1 MPTRGDKRQA
11 NSPKSSLPATEATE
25 ASEAKK
31 AMECQGIFD
40 YPSWL
45 SSLKQRIRE
54 AQVRAAIV
62 VNTELVRLYWQIGHE
77 ILLRQQQQGWG
88 AKVVERLARDLK
100 AEFPEM
106 TGFSRANI
114 MYMRAFAAAWTEEEI
129 VQAPL
134 GQLTWYHHLT
144 LLDKLDTKEQRLA
157 YAQLAAENGWSR
169 NVMVHHIE
177 LKTAER
183 LGKAQTNFQ
192 ATLPAPDSD
201 LAQQTLKDPYK
212 LEFLGLTEG
221 VKENRLRQAL
231 VDRVADFLL
240 ELGTGFA
247 FVGKKVSLE
256 VGGDPFEMD
265 LLFYHLRLHCYVVI
279 ELKTG
284 KLKPEHVG
292 QLSFYMTAVDK
303 QIKTPQDGP
312 TIGLLLCKSKNK
324 VVAEY
329 SLENFC
335 KPIGISAYELAN
347 DLPQQMRESLPNAQ
361 QLEEALKD

>member
-1 MPTRGDKRQA
+1 M
-11 NSPKSSLPATEATE
+11 
-25 ASEAKK
+25 
-31 AMECQGIFD
+31 
-40 YPSWL
+40 
-45 SSLKQRIRE
+45 
-54 AQVRAAIV
+54 
-62 VNTELVRLYWQIGHE
+62 RLF
-77 ILLRQQQQGWG
+77 
-88 AKVVERLARDLK
+88 
-100 AEFPEM
+100 AEVW
-106 TGFSRANI
+106 TGN
-114 MYMRAFAAAWTEEEI
+114 EI

-134 GQLTWYHHLT
+134 AQLTWYHHLT
-144 LLDKLDTKEQRLA
+144 LLDKLDTKEQRLT
-157 YAQLAAENGWSR
+157 YARLAVENGWSR

-192 ATLPAPDSD
+192 ATLPALDSD

-212 LEFLGLTEG
+212 LEFLGLMEG

-247 FVGKKVSLE
+247 FVGKKVPLE

-303 QIKTPQDGP
+303 QMKTQLDGP

-335 KPIGISAYELAN
+335 KPIGISAYELSN
-347 DLPQQMRESLPNAQ
+347 NLPQQMRESLPNAQ
-361 QLEEALKD
+361 QLEEALRD

>member
-1 MPTRGDKRQA
+1 
-11 NSPKSSLPATEATE
+11 
-25 ASEAKK
+25 
-31 AMECQGIFD
+31 
-40 YPSWL
+40 
-45 SSLKQRIRE
+45 
-54 AQVRAAIV
+54 
-62 VNTELVRLYWQIGHE
+62 
-77 ILLRQQQQGWG
+77 
-88 AKVVERLARDLK
+88 
-100 AEFPEM
+100 
-106 TGFSRANI
+106 
-114 MYMRAFAAAWTEEEI
+114 MRALAAAWTEEEI

-134 GQLTWYHHLT
+134 GQLTWYHHIT
-144 LLDKLDTKEQRLA
+144 LLDKLNSKELRLSYARLA
-157 YAQLAAENGWSR
+157 VENGWSR

-183 LGKAQTNFQ
+183 IGKAQTNFQ
-192 ATLPAPDSD
+192 TTLPAEDSD

-212 LEFLGLTEG
+212 LEFLGLAES

-231 VDRVADFLL
+231 EDRVADFLL

-247 FVGKKVSLE
+247 YVGKKVSLE

-292 QLSFYMTAVDK
+292 QLSFYMTTVDK
-303 QIKTPQDGP
+303 QMKTPQDGP

-347 DLPQQMRESLPNAQ
+347 DIPQQMSEALPNVQ
-361 QLEEALKD
+361 QLEEALNK

>member
-1 MPTRGDKRQA
+1 MKDHTPQVNTQKETLTTRQEI
-11 NSPKSSLPATEATE
+11 TE
-25 ASEAKK
+25 
-31 AMECQGIFD
+31 QGFFD
-40 YPSWL
+40 YASWL

-54 AQVRAAIV
+54 TQLRAAIV
-62 VNTELVRLYWQIGHE
+62 VNTELVRMYWQIGHE
-77 ILLRQQQQGWG
+77 ILQRQQQQGWG
-88 AKVVERLARDLK
+88 AKVVERLAKDLK
-100 AEFPEM
+100 AEFLEM

-114 MYMRAFAAAWTEEEI
+114 MYMRSFAAAWTEEEI

-144 LLDKLDTKEQRLA
+144 LLDKLDTKKQRLA
-157 YAQLAAENGWSR
+157 YARLAVENGWSR

-183 LGKAQTNFQ
+183 IGKAQNNFHT
-192 ATLPAPDSD
+192 TLPTSDSD
-201 LAQQTLKDPYK
+201 LAKQTLKDPYK

-221 VKENRLRQAL
+221 IKENKLRQAL
-231 VDRVADFLL
+231 VDKVADFLL

-247 FVGKKVSLE
+247 YVGKKIPLE

-292 QLSFYMTAVDK
+292 QLSFYMTAVDR

-335 KPIGISAYELAN
+335 KPIGISSYELDN
-347 DLPQQMRESLPNAQ
+347 DVPKEMREVLPNAQ
-361 QLEEALKD
+361 QLEAALKD

>member
-1 MPTRGDKRQA
+1 
-11 NSPKSSLPATEATE
+11 
-25 ASEAKK
+25 
-31 AMECQGIFD
+31 
-40 YPSWL
+40 
-45 SSLKQRIRE
+45 
-54 AQVRAAIV
+54 
-62 VNTELVRLYWQIGHE
+62 
-77 ILLRQQQQGWG
+77 
-88 AKVVERLARDLK
+88 
-100 AEFPEM
+100 
-106 TGFSRANI
+106 
-114 MYMRAFAAAWTEEEI
+114 MYMRSFAAAWTEEEI

-144 LLDKLDTKEQRLA
+144 LLDKLDTKKQRLA
-157 YAQLAAENGWSR
+157 YARLAVENGWSR

-183 LGKAQTNFQ
+183 IGKAQNNFHT
-192 ATLPAPDSD
+192 TLPTSDSD
-201 LAQQTLKDPYK
+201 LAKQTLKDPYK

-221 VKENRLRQAL
+221 IKENKLRQAL
-231 VDRVADFLL
+231 VDKVADFLL

-247 FVGKKVSLE
+247 YVGKKIPLE

-292 QLSFYMTAVDK
+292 QLSFYMTAVDR

-335 KPIGISAYELAN
+335 KPIGISSYELDN
-347 DLPQQMRESLPNAQ
+347 DVPKEMREVLPNAQ
-361 QLEEALKD
+361 QLEAALKD

>member
-1 MPTRGDKRQA
+1 MKDNRQHA
-11 NSPKSSLPATEATE
+11 NNSQTKQIVAAQTV
-25 ASEAKK
+25 
-31 AMECQGIFD
+31 FD
-40 YPSWL
+40 YASWL
-45 SSLKQRIRE
+45 SSLKRRIHE
-54 AQVRAAIV
+54 AQIRAAVV

-77 ILLRQQQQGWG
+77 ILERQNEQGWG
-88 AKVVERLARDLK
+88 AKVVERLAKDLK

-129 VQAPL
+129 VQQPV
-134 GQLTWYHHLT
+134 GQIPWGHNTI
-144 LLDKLDTKEQRLA
+144 LLDKLDSKELRLT
-157 YAQLAAENGWSR
+157 YARLAAENGWSR

-183 LGKAQTNFQ
+183 IGKAQNNFQ
-192 ATLPAPDSD
+192 ATLPTADSD

-212 LEFLGLTEG
+212 LEFLGLAEG
-221 VKENRLRQAL
+221 VKENRLRKAL
-231 VDRVADFLL
+231 EDRVADFLL
-240 ELGTGFA
+240 ELGNGFA
-247 FVGKKVSLE
+247 YVGKKVPLE

-292 QLSFYMTAVDK
+292 QLSFYMTAVDR
-303 QIKTPQDGP
+303 QMKTPQDGP

-347 DLPQQMRESLPNAQ
+347 DIPQEMREALPNVR
-361 QLEEALKD
+361 QLEEALNK

>member
-1 MPTRGDKRQA
+1 MKKQTENTQA
-11 NSPKSSLPATEATE
+11 NTTTPKTPVSEVVAEA
-25 ASEAKK
+25 
-31 AMECQGIFD
+31 GIFD
-40 YPSWL
+40 YGTWL
-45 SSLKQRIRE
+45 TSLKQRIRE
-54 AQVRAAIV
+54 AQVQAAIT
-62 VNTELVRLYWQIGHE
+62 VNTELVHLYWQIGHE

-88 AKVVERLARDLK
+88 AKVVERLAKDLK

-129 VQAPL
+129 VQQAV
-134 GQLTWYHHLT
+134 GQIPWGHNTV
-144 LLDKLDTKEQRLA
+144 LLDKLDTREQRLA
-157 YAQLAAENGWSR
+157 YARLAAENGWSR

-183 LGKAQTNFQ
+183 TGQAQTNFQ

-201 LAQQTLKDPYK
+201 LAQQMLKDPYK
-212 LEFLGLTEG
+212 LEFLGLTDG
-221 VKENRLRQAL
+221 VKENQLRQAL
-231 VDRVADFLL
+231 VDKVMDFLL

-247 FVGKKVSLE
+247 FVGKKVPLE
-256 VGGDPFEMD
+256 VGGEPFEMD

-292 QLSFYMTAVDK
+292 QLGFYMTAVDK
-303 QIKTPQDGP
+303 QMKTPQDGP

-335 KPIGISAYELAN
+335 KPIGISAYEL
-347 DLPQQMRESLPNAQ
+347 DEKLPSEMREVLPDTR
-361 QLEEALKD
+361 QLEEALQD

>member
-1 MPTRGDKRQA
+1 MKDNRQNT
-11 NSPKSSLPATEATE
+11 NSSQTKQIVVP
-25 ASEAKK
+25 
-31 AMECQGIFD
+31 QVVFD
-40 YPSWL
+40 YASWL
-45 SSLKQRIRE
+45 SSLKRRIHE
-54 AQVRAAIV
+54 AQIRAAIV

-77 ILLRQQQQGWG
+77 ILERQNEQGWG
-88 AKVVERLARDLK
+88 AKVVERLAKDLK

-106 TGFSRANI
+106 TGLSRANI
-114 MYMRAFAAAWTEEEI
+114 MYMRAFAAAWSEDEI

-134 GQLTWYHHLT
+134 GQLTWYHHIT
-144 LLDKLDTKEQRLA
+144 LLDKLDSKELRLA
-157 YAQLAAENGWSR
+157 YARLAAENGWSR

-183 LGKAQTNFQ
+183 IGKAQTNFQ
-192 ATLPAPDSD
+192 ATLPTADSD

-212 LEFLGLTEG
+212 LEFLGLAEG
-221 VKENRLRQAL
+221 VKENRLRKAL
-231 VDRVADFLL
+231 EDRVADFLL

-247 FVGKKVSLE
+247 YVGKKVPLE

-292 QLSFYMTAVDK
+292 QLSFYMTAVDR
-303 QIKTPQDGP
+303 QMKTPQDGP

-347 DLPQQMRESLPNAQ
+347 DIPHQMRELLPNVQ
-361 QLEEALKD
+361 QLEEALNK

>member
-1 MPTRGDKRQA
+1 M
-11 NSPKSSLPATEATE
+11 
-25 ASEAKK
+25 
-31 AMECQGIFD
+31 
-40 YPSWL
+40 
-45 SSLKQRIRE
+45 
-54 AQVRAAIV
+54 
-62 VNTELVRLYWQIGHE
+62 
-77 ILLRQQQQGWG
+77 
-88 AKVVERLARDLK
+88 
-100 AEFPEM
+100 
-106 TGFSRANI
+106 
-114 MYMRAFAAAWTEEEI
+114 
-129 VQAPL
+129 
-134 GQLTWYHHLT
+134 
-144 LLDKLDTKEQRLA
+144 
-157 YAQLAAENGWSR
+157 
-169 NVMVHHIE
+169 
-177 LKTAER
+177 KTAER
-183 LGKAQTNFQ
+183 VGRAQTNFQ
-192 ATLPAPDSD
+192 STLPALDSD

-221 VKENRLRQAL
+221 VKENKLRQAL

-247 FVGKKVSLE
+247 FVGKKVALE

-303 QIKTPQDGP
+303 QIKTSLDGP

-347 DLPQQMRESLPNAQ
+347 DLPQQMRESLPDVQ
-361 QLEEALKD
+361 QLEEALKN

>member
-1 MPTRGDKRQA
+1 MKQIDAAQVV
-11 NSPKSSLPATEATE
+11 
-25 ASEAKK
+25 
-31 AMECQGIFD
+31 FD
-40 YPSWL
+40 YASWL
-45 SSLKQRIRE
+45 SSLKRRIHE
-54 AQVRAAIV
+54 AQIRAAIV

-77 ILLRQQQQGWG
+77 ILERQNEQGWG
-88 AKVVERLARDLK
+88 AKVVERLAKDLK
-100 AEFPEM
+100 AEFPEI

-114 MYMRAFAAAWTEEEI
+114 MYMRAFAATWTEAEI

-134 GQLTWYHHLT
+134 GQLTWYHHIT
-144 LLDKLDTKEQRLA
+144 LLDKLDSKELRLA
-157 YAQLAAENGWSR
+157 YARLAVENGWSR

-183 LGKAQTNFQ
+183 IGKAQTNFQ
-192 ATLPAPDSD
+192 TTLPAADSD

-212 LEFLGLTEG
+212 LEFLGLAEG
-221 VKENRLRQAL
+221 VRENKLRQVL
-231 VDRVADFLL
+231 EDRVADFLL

-247 FVGKKVSLE
+247 YVGKKVPLD

-292 QLSFYMTAVDK
+292 QLSFYMTAVDR
-303 QIKTPQDGP
+303 QMKTPQDGP

-347 DLPQQMRESLPNAQ
+347 DIPQQMREALPNVQ
-361 QLEEALKD
+361 QLEEALNK